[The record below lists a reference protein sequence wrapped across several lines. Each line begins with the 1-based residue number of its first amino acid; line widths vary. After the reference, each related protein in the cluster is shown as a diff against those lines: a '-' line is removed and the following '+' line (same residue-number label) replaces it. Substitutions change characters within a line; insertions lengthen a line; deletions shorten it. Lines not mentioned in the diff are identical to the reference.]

1 MSRNSFNFKQFF
13 NQIEEKIL
21 FPFGRRTWQ
30 ILSVC
35 SILLLLLGA
44 IWFIYNA
51 RPGAPI
57 RVKVDKWEVVE
68 NEIDTIDYSKNKES
82 NCSKELIN
90 TSLTKLKEMIPLL
103 EWDSLGSYQVRTF
116 NLKDRFGN
124 DIYTKNSWLP
134 IKVKK
139 HVFVPNENAV
149 PNLLNEIF
157 KSRYIDSLD
166 YCAQL
171 QVLSSI
177 QLLVSL
183 YNPDFLQSEPR
194 FKDLCSQFEYHRR
207 LDEFTI
213 NDAIRLNKM
222 MDFGFISISNKE
234 TLKRFYQILDYVL
247 LKGIKEEELLQAEKV
262 ITANRN
268 LGFDDEESSDEYF
281 LVFKILQSSAV
292 ENPKQLKRAIDDFTK
307 EIKFYHEIGL
317 VKSLKRYLKL
327 YDEKLNWREN
337 QKSRD
342 NSIKAENRLLAIT
355 TAGIAL
361 LTICVLTIIL
371 LLFSIQ
377 NMLKKGI
384 ENKV

>member
-1 MSRNSFNFKQFF
+1 M
-13 NQIEEKIL
+13 
-21 FPFGRRTWQ
+21 
-30 ILSVC
+30 
-35 SILLLLLGA
+35 
-44 IWFIYNA
+44 
-51 RPGAPI
+51 
-57 RVKVDKWEVVE
+57 
-68 NEIDTIDYSKNKES
+68 
-82 NCSKELIN
+82 
-90 TSLTKLKEMIPLL
+90 
-103 EWDSLGSYQVRTF
+103 
-116 NLKDRFGN
+116 
-124 DIYTKNSWLP
+124 
-134 IKVKK
+134 
-139 HVFVPNENAV
+139 
-149 PNLLNEIF
+149 LNEIF

-183 YNPDFLQSEPR
+183 YKPDFLQSETR
-194 FKDLCSQFEYHRR
+194 FKDLCSQFEYNRR

-247 LKGIKEEELLQAEKV
+247 LKGIKEEELLQSEKV

>member
-1 MSRNSFNFKQFF
+1 MLRNSFNLKQFF

-35 SILLLLLGA
+35 SIILLLFGA

-68 NEIDTIDYSKNKES
+68 NEIDTVDYSKNKES

-90 TSLTKLKEMIPLL
+90 NSLNKLKKMIPLL
-103 EWDSLGSYQVRTF
+103 EWDSLGSNQVRTF
-116 NLKDRFGN
+116 NLKDRFGY
-124 DIYTKNSWLP
+124 DIYSKNSWLP

-139 HVFVPNENAV
+139 QVFVTNENAV
-149 PNLLNEIF
+149 PNMLNAIF

-171 QVLSSI
+171 EILSSI
-177 QLLVSL
+177 QLLVSI
-183 YNPDFLQSEPR
+183 YNTDFLQSENR
-194 FKDLCSQFEYHRR
+194 FKDLCRQFEYSRR
-207 LDEFTI
+207 LDEFMI
-213 NDAIRLNKM
+213 KDAIRVNKM
-222 MDFGFISISNKE
+222 TDSGFIYISNKE
-234 TLKRFYQILDYVL
+234 TLKRFYQILNYIL
-247 LKGIKEEELLQAEKV
+247 LHGMKEEELLQAEKV
-262 ITANRN
+262 ITSNRN
-268 LGFDDEESSDEYF
+268 LGFDDVDSSDEYF
-281 LVFKILQSSAV
+281 LVFKILQSSDV
-292 ENPKQLKRAIDDFTK
+292 ENPTQLKRAIEDFIK

-327 YDEKLNWREN
+327 YDEKLNWKES

-342 NSIKAENRLLAIT
+342 NSIKAENRILAIT
-355 TAGIAL
+355 ISAIAL
-361 LTICVLTIIL
+361 LTISVLTIIL

-377 NMLKKGI
+377 NLLKKGT

>member
-1 MSRNSFNFKQFF
+1 
-13 NQIEEKIL
+13 
-21 FPFGRRTWQ
+21 
-30 ILSVC
+30 
-35 SILLLLLGA
+35 
-44 IWFIYNA
+44 
-51 RPGAPI
+51 
-57 RVKVDKWEVVE
+57 
-68 NEIDTIDYSKNKES
+68 
-82 NCSKELIN
+82 
-90 TSLTKLKEMIPLL
+90 
-103 EWDSLGSYQVRTF
+103 
-116 NLKDRFGN
+116 
-124 DIYTKNSWLP
+124 
-134 IKVKK
+134 
-139 HVFVPNENAV
+139 
-149 PNLLNEIF
+149 
-157 KSRYIDSLD
+157 
-166 YCAQL
+166 
-171 QVLSSI
+171 
-177 QLLVSL
+177 
-183 YNPDFLQSEPR
+183 
-194 FKDLCSQFEYHRR
+194 
-207 LDEFTI
+207 
-213 NDAIRLNKM
+213 M

-268 LGFDDEESSDEYF
+268 LGFDGEESSDEYF

-342 NSIKAENRLLAIT
+342 NSIKSENRLLAIT

-361 LTICVLTIIL
+361 LAICVLTIIL

>member
-35 SILLLLLGA
+35 SIILLLSGA

-116 NLKDRFGN
+116 NLKDRFGY

-139 HVFVPNENAV
+139 QVFVPNENAV
-149 PNLLNEIF
+149 PNLLNEIY

-183 YNPDFLQSEPR
+183 YNPDFLQSETR

-222 MDFGFISISNKE
+222 TDFGFISISNKE
-234 TLKRFYQILDYVL
+234 TLKRFYQILDYDL

-292 ENPKQLKRAIDDFTK
+292 ENPKQ
-307 EIKFYHEIGL
+307 
-317 VKSLKRYLKL
+317 
-327 YDEKLNWREN
+327 
-337 QKSRD
+337 
-342 NSIKAENRLLAIT
+342 
-355 TAGIAL
+355 
-361 LTICVLTIIL
+361 
-371 LLFSIQ
+371 
-377 NMLKKGI
+377 
-384 ENKV
+384 

>member
-1 MSRNSFNFKQFF
+1 
-13 NQIEEKIL
+13 
-21 FPFGRRTWQ
+21 
-30 ILSVC
+30 
-35 SILLLLLGA
+35 
-44 IWFIYNA
+44 
-51 RPGAPI
+51 
-57 RVKVDKWEVVE
+57 
-68 NEIDTIDYSKNKES
+68 
-82 NCSKELIN
+82 
-90 TSLTKLKEMIPLL
+90 
-103 EWDSLGSYQVRTF
+103 
-116 NLKDRFGN
+116 
-124 DIYTKNSWLP
+124 
-134 IKVKK
+134 
-139 HVFVPNENAV
+139 
-149 PNLLNEIF
+149 
-157 KSRYIDSLD
+157 
-166 YCAQL
+166 
-171 QVLSSI
+171 
-177 QLLVSL
+177 
-183 YNPDFLQSEPR
+183 
-194 FKDLCSQFEYHRR
+194 
-207 LDEFTI
+207 
-213 NDAIRLNKM
+213 M

-268 LGFDDEESSDEYF
+268 LGFDGEESSDEYF

-292 ENPKQLKRAIDDFTK
+292 ENAKQLKRAIDDFTK

-342 NSIKAENRLLAIT
+342 NSIKSENRLLAIT

-361 LTICVLTIIL
+361 LAICVLTIIL